1 MDLIYELYSHAA
13 DCDYYNSHQAE
24 FQNSPPSISSPRKI
38 DEDIS
43 PRRIKVLKVS
53 HSAAFRNP
61 VRESTKICDTHVN
74 IPSLDQEHI
83 DHVLLEW
90 TRSTVNNQALSLQM
104 SLTRRSFNRTKMMTA
119 ANEDAPPVA
128 AVVDDEEPD
137 FELLMMQR
145 LRQTMD
151 RFPIFFWS

>member
-1 MDLIYELYSHAA
+1 MDLIYEHELYSHAA

-24 FQNSPPSISSPRKI
+24 FQNSPPSISSPGKI

-53 HSAAFRNP
+53 HSAASRNP
-61 VRESTKICDTHVN
+61 IVERTNICDTHVN

-90 TRSTVNNQALSLQM
+90 ARSTVNNQALSLQM
-104 SLTRRSFNRTKMMTA
+104 SFTRRTKMMTA

-137 FELLMMQR
+137 FELLMLQR